1 MGDETFVPPSMS
13 TVEDMLQRK
22 KASRL
27 ERWLQE
33 ADFFWNI
40 LNIGDV
46 TVTTVSAATTTA
58 KTGTQIRVRDI
69 AELIQSTLSIRGTIA
84 VTFASNPECLSTNLH
99 SSIHVRATTRWLP
112 CHIPGL
118 VQ

>member
-22 KASRL
+22 KASPAWNGGCKRL
-27 ERWLQE
+27 T
-33 ADFFWNI
+33 FFWNI

-69 AELIQSTLSIRGTIA
+69 AGLIQSTLSISRNHR
-84 VTFASNPECLSTNLH
+84 S
-99 SSIHVRATTRWLP
+99 HVR
-112 CHIPGL
+112 
-118 VQ
+118 